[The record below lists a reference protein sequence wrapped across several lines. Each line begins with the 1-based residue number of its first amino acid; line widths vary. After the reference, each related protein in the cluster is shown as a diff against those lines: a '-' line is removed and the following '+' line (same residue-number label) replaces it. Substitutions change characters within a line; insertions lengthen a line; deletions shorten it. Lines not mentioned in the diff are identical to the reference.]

1 MDQGRSVR
9 DIGDFTVA
17 WKADEGWN
25 QDNAENKAS
34 LVSVVSNTPECNPK
48 LMFGCLILA
57 EMAIQA
63 SDCSPSFTAEVVGKG
78 INDEIMSF
86 NYQNYRAKIVTIYA
100 QESYMKGVV
109 VGVTGLLTGKD
120 DGETKEF
127 TQTFFLAPK
136 EKGFYVLND
145 LCYFKDVDKS
155 STPLTDHVVAEENV
169 TAPLTQDSGMFL

>member
-1 MDQGRSVR
+1 MFQESRSWNHHLHGNQG
-9 DIGDFTVA
+9 F
-17 WKADEGWN
+17 ADLSFAGF
-25 QDNAENKAS
+25 S
-34 LVSVVSNTPECNPK
+34 IFYCNPK
-48 LMFGCLILA
+48 LIFECLILA

-100 QESYMKGVV
+100 QESYMRGVV

-169 TAPLTQDSGMFL
+169 TAPLTQDSGMFLWV